1 MDNGGIICALVDRP
15 NSTRRLAL
23 TSPDAPI
30 AAPAPAPRIIPRSE
44 HTISRSQISPNA
56 LRVLYRLREGGFQAF
71 LVGGCVRDLL
81 IGMEPKDFDVATDA
95 LPEDVKKLF
104 RNCRLIGRRFRLAHV
119 FFGRETIEVATF
131 RAAAAPEPGDEVVS
145 DVEDEAPDTVTA
157 DDIEANIAAEL
168 GDDDDA
174 DEGDL
179 DDADDLASEAP
190 ASRSAAA
197 LIDAGTPPEAAA
209 EEPDEDFDDTVTLLP
224 DADLAADL
232 ANDPI
237 EVAEKTVVLPV
248 PPGFLQEQG
257 DASRVPPRDYAAA
270 RAASTG
276 AVRSGPADRGNEPEP
291 HQAGGSRRDRR
302 RDRFD
307 EDADAE
313 RVLDTHGRILRDNV
327 YGSIDAD
334 VWRRDFTANA
344 LYYNIADFSLWDY
357 VGGAEDIAARRL
369 KLIGDPETRYRE
381 DPVRML
387 RAARFE
393 AKLNFTID
401 EPTATPITELRGL
414 LQHVPPAR
422 LFDESLKLFLSGH
435 GVRSLEVLRRRRL
448 LDVLL
453 PATATYLDKHPG
465 GLVEQ
470 LLIKGLANTDER
482 ALAGKPVTPTYLFA
496 LLLYGPIAR
505 EIESSPPSQWHELHT
520 ILEACDRAVREAQ
533 RHMSIPRRFS
543 LGLREMF
550 ALQPRL
556 EHPRGRRALRV
567 LEHPRFR
574 AAYDLLLLRA
584 GLGLASV
591 ETADWWTRIQEV
603 SGEERAR
610 MADEV
615 GGTRSDSPPR
625 SGPSRRGPRR
635 RRRGGRRSS
644 NPD

>member
-1 MDNGGIICALVDRP
+1 M
-15 NSTRRLAL
+15 
-23 TSPDAPI
+23 
-30 AAPAPAPRIIPRSE
+30 
-44 HTISRSQISPNA
+44 
-56 LRVLYRLREGGFQAF
+56 LYRLREGGFQAF

-81 IGMEPKDFDVATDA
+81 IGMVPKDFDVATDA

-131 RAAAAPEPGDEVVS
+131 RAAAAPEPGQEPLIDSENEG
-145 DVEDEAPDTVTA
+145 DDADAPDLATA
-157 DDIEANIAAEL
+157 DDIEADLAAEL
-168 GDDDDA
+168 GDDDA
-174 DEGDL
+174 DGEGEDG
-179 DDADDLASEAP
+179 DDL
-190 ASRSAAA
+190 
-197 LIDAGTPPEAAA
+197 
-209 EEPDEDFDDTVTLLP
+209 DDTVTLLP
-224 DADLAADL
+224 DADLQADL

-237 EVAEKTVVLPV
+237 EAAERTAVLPV
-248 PPGFLQEQG
+248 PPGLSPELISQHGDEDADAGPETVARNSAPGSARTDRDRPNGDRQG
-257 DASRVPPRDYAAA
+257 
-270 RAASTG
+270 
-276 AVRSGPADRGNEPEP
+276 ADRNNGDRPNDRPNDR
-291 HQAGGSRRDRR
+291 QGGRRDRR

-307 EDADAE
+307 EEADTE

-327 YGSIDAD
+327 YGNIDDD
-334 VWRRDFTANA
+334 VWRRDFTANS

-357 VGGAEDIAARRL
+357 VGGAIDIAARRL

-401 EPTATPITELRGL
+401 PATAEPIERLRGL
-414 LQHVPPAR
+414 LTNVPPAR
-422 LFDESLKLFLSGH
+422 LFDETLKLFLSGH
-435 GVRSLEVLRRRRL
+435 GVRSLEVLRGRGL

-470 LLIKGLANTDER
+470 VLIKGLANTDER

-505 EIESSPPSQWHELHT
+505 EIESSPPQHWHELHT

-584 GLGLASV
+584 EHGLAPR
-591 ETADWWTRIQEV
+591 EIADWWTRIQEV
-603 SGEERAR
+603 SSEERSR
-610 MADEV
+610 MVDEM
-615 GGTRSDSPPR
+615 SAR
-625 SGPSRRGPRR
+625 SGSRGPGGGPGGGAGVGDGPPKSGGRRGPRR
-635 RRRGGRRSS
+635 RRRRRPPSS
-644 NPD
+644 S